1 MNDEIKKECKNCMDD
16 IKEST
21 EKVLSEITHNFKVQ
35 SAKMQDDWIMF
46 MVDANKQLTANIE
59 ASTQKI
65 DKESSERNSNS
76 RWVLGIVL
84 GVTFMLGAVVGFTW
98 NEVSNKADRSEV
110 FTMNEIKMLR
120 ELGDQYNKSIFIMKD
135 TIKNDTTAYW
145 YARKNIYGSSFRGGS
160 SWFKEDYDKTKNETN

>member
-1 MNDEIKKECKNCMDD
+1 MNKEIKDECKTCMDD

-21 EKVLSEITHNFKVQ
+21 EKILAEITHNFKVQ
-35 SAKMQDDWIMF
+35 SAKMQDDWTIF
-46 MVDANKQLTANIE
+46 MLDANNQLKLNIE
-59 ASTQKI
+59 TSTQKI

-84 GVTFMLGAVVGFTW
+84 GVTFSLGAVVGFTW
-98 NEVSNKADRSEV
+98 NEVSSKANRDEV

-120 ELGDQYNKSIFIMKD
+120 ELGDQYNKAVFVMKD

-145 YARKNIYGSSFRGGS
+145 YARKNIYG
-160 SWFKEDYDKTKNETN
+160 NELRSANKINQ